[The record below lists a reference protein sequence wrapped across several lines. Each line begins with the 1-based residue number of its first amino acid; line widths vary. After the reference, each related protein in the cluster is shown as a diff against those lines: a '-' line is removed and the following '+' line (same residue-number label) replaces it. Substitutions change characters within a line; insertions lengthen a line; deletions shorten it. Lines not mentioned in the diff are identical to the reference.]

1 MLGYLQ
7 LLDTVYFS
15 TEILNFWIFR
25 IQKTTMQHFQHIR
38 RQSRLCEGVG
48 TRKVYILLLKNIEK
62 SSSAFRSVIHVH
74 NILYKLREIETG
86 ILLVVSKIVSDESSL
101 ITRSILFMVQHLPK
115 SMYCMQTC
123 TVSTSTVAPPSC
135 MERNKTNVVSP

>member
-115 SMYCMQTC
+115 SMYC
-123 TVSTSTVAPPSC
+123 TVCKRALYRPAQ
-135 MERNKTNVVSP
+135 

>member
-74 NILYKLREIETG
+74 NILFKLREIETG